1 MLARMP
7 TATLAPIP
15 EEPRTR
21 ELWLQHLAGYVLFQ
35 DARRYAL
42 DRLDPKLSPAAR
54 AAAQQGIDDALYGM
68 MMIVDGV
75 SGSVTSATHK
85 VDLRMSVRLV
95 QRQDGQIL
103 EQLDLFDGDGMC
115 MGYHGWLQ
123 GDFGEAP
130 IVTASEEPEPPGR
143 RR

>member
-7 TATLAPIP
+7 TPTLAPIP

-21 ELWLQHLAGYVLFQ
+21 ELWLQHLAGYILFE

-42 DRLDPKLSPAAR
+42 DRLDPNLSPEAR

-75 SGSVTSATHK
+75 SGSVKNASHE
-85 VDLRMSVRLV
+85 VNLRMSVRLV
-95 QRQDGQIL
+95 QRQDHQVL

-115 MGYHGWLQ
+115 MGYHGWLK
-123 GDFGEAP
+123 GDFGEAA
-130 IVTASEEPEPPGR
+130 IVTAPEEPKRPGR